1 MKIDLV
7 ALDADDTLWHMESLF
22 HMTHEK
28 FTDLLS
34 AYHTPQWI
42 EKKLFETEMNN
53 LKHFGYGVKGF
64 TLSMIETAIQLTEG
78 RIKGSEI
85 ETIIDFGKQMLQAPV
100 KLLKYAENTV
110 KTLAASFPLMLLT
123 KGDLFDQESKIARS
137 GLSRYFDHIEICSHK
152 NTAAY
157 TAILKNQGIPPNRF
171 LMVGNSLKSD
181 ILPVLELGGH
191 AVFIPY
197 EYCWEHEKIE
207 SPQELPEKYPNF
219 HQLEHI
225 GQLPGVLF
233 DLATTDARNTYGD
246 EDL

>member
-1 MKIDLV
+1 MIDLV

-28 FTDLLS
+28 FAGLLS
-34 AYHTPQWI
+34 AYHSPHWI

-85 ETIIDFGKQMLQAPV
+85 KTIIELGKQMLKAPV
-100 KLLKYAENTV
+100 QLLEHAENAV
-110 KTLAASFPLMLLT
+110 KTLATSFPLMLLT

-152 NTAAY
+152 NNAAY
-157 TAILKNQGIPPNRF
+157 SSILKKQGIQPQRF

-197 EYCWEHEKIE
+197 EYCWEHENIDC
-207 SPQELPEKYPNF
+207 PQELPEKFPNF
-219 HQLEHI
+219 RQLEHI
-225 GQLPGVLF
+225 GQLPGIVL
-233 DLATTDARNTYGD
+233 DLAARD
-246 EDL
+246 PRSSI